1 MCNQPAFFRAVYTGR
16 LTEEDAFVLV
26 HARVREEQRGVVVG
40 HDGRRGPV
48 RVRVA
53 LEVLDEG
60 AADLGLGPALRRVGD
75 ALSYFHGLRLG
86 FELRRH
92 GCLLALQAC
101 SVRATRALVWRG
113 AGVELLLACNCGLG
127 PAAELLRERTSVVK
141 TLAPSCVRGIF

>member
-40 HDGRRGPV
+40 HDRRTRPV

-60 AADLGLGPALRRVGD
+60 APDLGLGPALGRVGD
-75 ALSYFHGLRLG
+75 ALSEAHRFGLGLKLG
-86 FELRRH
+86 RH
-92 GCLLALQAC
+92 GRQRCAWREG
-101 SVRATRALVWRG
+101 RADQHPFAFHQVATIAMGNGGTGKLWDREWR
-113 AGVELLLACNCGLG
+113 
-127 PAAELLRERTSVVK
+127 RTF
-141 TLAPSCVRGIF
+141 G